1 MIKISVDKKYFY
13 IMGILKIAKDLGVS
27 VGATRLQKVV
37 FLVKEELNFN
47 IGYKFIPY
55 YFGPFSKELQDG
67 VYKLKNLGYVEIKE
81 EIVED
86 WAIQGSFANCN
97 ISVDLDL
104 FNGGITEYI

>member
-47 IGYKFIPY
+47 TGYKFIPY
-55 YFGPFSKELQDG
+55 YFGPFLRNCKMEYTS
-67 VYKLKNLGYVEIKE
+67 LKI
-81 EIVED
+81 
-86 WAIQGSFANCN
+86 
-97 ISVDLDL
+97 
-104 FNGGITEYI
+104 